1 MDKNE
6 MVKNYILGVRS
17 NLIDSIDFNIPD
29 SVIDALINKYDNYDL
44 PYDDL
49 VSAINA
55 DVEMFLDEA
64 VKEDKDYSTETLT
77 REEEQKKIE
86 EMAKEEELEEKNDI
100 TLNDSDIN
108 LMMIANAKT
117 PKQLQDVINRIPNLN
132 INLKSNKMDDVEF
145 GMVKSML
152 FEQYRDS
159 IPQSLRDI
167 GNLNLVTME
176 DYENLSNDISN
187 DYDSVTIDNGNGL
200 VISYDTDKD
209 FNIEDHKYDNDL
221 SNKNDIDMNEKFDSN
236 YVEARDPDY
245 EKETFD
251 VEKKEIAEDRDA
263 EINSMMPNEEVEE
276 KEETLEKENHKV
288 LKIVPPDGLNSEKG
302 NTDTINVMLTIASFV
317 SIMILLIL
325 CTLIKG

>member
-1 MDKNE
+1 
-6 MVKNYILGVRS
+6 
-17 NLIDSIDFNIPD
+17 
-29 SVIDALINKYDNYDL
+29 
-44 PYDDL
+44 
-49 VSAINA
+49 
-55 DVEMFLDEA
+55 
-64 VKEDKDYSTETLT
+64 
-77 REEEQKKIE
+77 
-86 EMAKEEELEEKNDI
+86 MAKEEELEEKNDI

-263 EINSMMPNEEVEE
+263 EINSMMPNEEEKVEE
-276 KEETLEKENHKV
+276 DSLIKEDHKV
-288 LKIVPPDGLNSEKG
+288 LKLTPPDGLNSEKG